1 MAPRANWNGY
11 LRLSLVSCA
20 IALYPA
26 SSTSQRIS
34 FNTINRKTGH
44 KVRRIYIDPA
54 TEEEVESEDQ
64 VKGYAVSKDN
74 FVLIE
79 DEDLDAL
86 KIESS
91 HTIDIGKF
99 VPRHEIDP
107 RYMDVP
113 YYITP
118 TDKVSQE
125 AFAVIREA
133 MRETDVVGI
142 GRVVISRR
150 ERMIMLAPFEKGMLG
165 TVLRY
170 GYEVRAVAAYFD
182 DISDIALPDEMKSLA
197 KVIIDRRAGSFDP
210 TEFTDRYEDAV
221 ADMVRA
227 KQAGS
232 TVRSTDAAP
241 NPSNVID
248 LMEALRKSIG
258 NQTPAANKIRA
269 AKGDVSQIPAKTA
282 EPSKA
287 RKEAVPDKKA
297 ASGKKR
303 K

>member
-1 MAPRANWNGY
+1 
-11 LRLSLVSCA
+11 
-20 IALYPA
+20 
-26 SSTSQRIS
+26 
-34 FNTINRKTGH
+34 
-44 KVRRIYIDPA
+44 
-54 TEEEVESEDQ
+54 
-64 VKGYAVSKDN
+64 
-74 FVLIE
+74 
-79 DEDLDAL
+79 
-86 KIESS
+86 
-91 HTIDIGKF
+91 
-99 VPRHEIDP
+99 
-107 RYMDVP
+107 
-113 YYITP
+113 
-118 TDKVSQE
+118 
-125 AFAVIREA
+125 
-133 MRETDVVGI
+133 
-142 GRVVISRR
+142 
-150 ERMIMLAPFEKGMLG
+150 MLG

>member
-1 MAPRANWNGY
+1 VTKGRSISPHRVQGQQSAA
-11 LRLSLVSCA
+11 LRTHIGRSKTRIVAAKSRLTDPK
-20 IALYPA
+20 IAA
-26 SSTSQRIS
+26 TR
-34 FNTINRKTGH
+34 RKTKTGA
-44 KVRRIYIDPA
+44 YF
-54 TEEEVESEDQ
+54 S
-64 VKGYAVSKDN
+64 S
-74 FVLIE
+74 L
-79 DEDLDAL
+79 L

-99 VPRHEIDP
+99 VLRHEIDP